1 MLTELAVALVLA
13 PSGGVTDDVAV
24 TAARDGSLTVT
35 ERVTTSGHAVHRI
48 PLRVPATENQDRR
61 YAIDHVRITGG
72 HVETGADGVVATF
85 DGGTATLTYTV
96 DGAVD
101 DGGQLRWQ
109 VTGGWDTDVARV
121 TAAFTPPVPGMS
133 TADCFAG
140 SPGSAR
146 QCTFSEI
153 GDHGVVRVE
162 QDGLARGDR
171 IDLAVRLPAG
181 ALPANARFV
190 PVSTVA
196 AAFVFGPVAAVGLSV
211 LAVLLLLGALAV
223 WWLRRRDRIPTKP
236 ISPTTTTVVPP
247 AYAAIVNGDRLDLA
261 GTALDLAARGHL
273 RFTETDG
280 ANWQVTRGEGDELRD
295 FERTVLAAFDVPRLS
310 EVRALDPKALRDR
323 LRADAVREGWLSRL
337 PARARRL
344 GLGLLALGVVATAVL
359 TFTVGYALLGVAV
372 VVAGLALVAAA
383 PSLPR
388 RTARGRALAAP
399 PRPDDEA
406 LEAALDGVLALSERR
421 RALEPDGVFA

>member
-1 MLTELAVALVLA
+1 VLTELAVALVLA

-24 TAARDGSLTVT
+24 TAARNGSLTVT
-35 ERVTTSGHAVHRI
+35 ERVTTSGPAVHRI
-48 PLRVPATENQDRR
+48 PLRVPATEKQDRV
-61 YAIDHVRITGG
+61 YVVDNVRITGG

-85 DGGTATLTYTV
+85 DGGPATLTYTV
-96 DGAVD
+96 DGSVD

-109 VTGGWDTDVARV
+109 VTGGWDADLARV

-133 TADCFAG
+133 TVDCFAG

-153 GDHGVVRVE
+153 GDQGVVRVE

-196 AAFVFGPVAAVGLSV
+196 AAFVFGPVAAVGLGILV
-211 LAVLLLLGALAV
+211 VLLLFGALTV
-223 WWLRRRDRIPTKP
+223 WWLRRRDRTA
-236 ISPTTTTVVPP
+236 TATTVVPP
-247 AYAAIVNGDRLDLA
+247 AYAAIVAEDRLDLS

-273 RFTETDG
+273 RFAETDG
-280 ANWQVTRGEGDELRD
+280 ADWLITRSEGDDLRD
-295 FERTVLAAFDVPRLS
+295 FERTVLAAFDVSRLS
-310 EVRALDPKALRDR
+310 EVRALDPEALRAR

-337 PARARRL
+337 PGRARRS
-344 GLGLLALGVVATAVL
+344 GLGLIALGVVATVVL

-372 VVAGLALVAAA
+372 VIAGLALVAAA
-383 PSLPR
+383 PKLPC
-388 RTARGRALAAP
+388 RTERGRTLAAP

-406 LEAALDGVLALSERR
+406 LAAALEGVLALSERR
-421 RALEPDGVFA
+421 RALEFA

>member
-1 MLTELAVALVLA
+1 VLTELAVALVLA
-13 PSGGVTDDVAV
+13 PSGGVTDDVTV
-24 TAARDGSLTVT
+24 TAARNGSLTVT
-35 ERVTTSGHAVHRI
+35 ERVTTSRPAVHRI
-48 PLRVPATENQDRR
+48 PLRVPATEAQDRV
-61 YAIDHVRITGG
+61 YAIDNVRITGG

-109 VTGGWDTDVARV
+109 VTGGWDADLARV
-121 TAAFTPPVPGMS
+121 NAAFTPPVPGMS

-153 GDHGVVRVE
+153 GDRGVVRVE

-190 PVSTVA
+190 PVSTVV
-196 AAFVFGPVAAVGLSV
+196 AAFVFGPVAAVGLGV
-211 LAVLLLLGALAV
+211 LALLLLLGAVAV
-223 WWLRRRDRIPTKP
+223 WWLRRRDRTA
-236 ISPTTTTVVPP
+236 TATTVVPP
-247 AYAAIVNGDRLDLA
+247 AYAAIVAEDRLDLA

-273 RFTETDG
+273 HFAETDG
-280 ANWQVTRGEGDELRD
+280 ADWFVTRGEGDELRD

-310 EVRALDPKALRDR
+310 EVRALDPESLRDR

-337 PARARRL
+337 PGRARRL
-344 GLGLLALGVVATAVL
+344 GLGLTALGLVAMVVL

-372 VVAGLALVAAA
+372 VVAGLALVVAA
-383 PSLPR
+383 PVLPR
-388 RTARGRALAAP
+388 RTARGRTLAAP
-399 PRPDDEA
+399 PGPDDETLA
-406 LEAALDGVLALSERR
+406 AALDGVLALSERR
-421 RALEPDGVFA
+421 RVLEPDGVFA